1 MLVPE
6 KGVKLSLAMI
16 YQIVFGCTVAIS
28 VSAHLFSR
36 LQGKAVTGSHEK
48 NVLTTSAIALHVIA
62 ILLSIVLFCIQTIAH
77 EYDLAI
83 IWIIISFLHVRQLRF
98 LLRDDNWFN
107 DQWKRLKRKAKKI
120 SKQLQSIFTPRAVP
134 AFG

>member
-16 YQIVFGCTVAIS
+16 YQIAFGCTVATS
-28 VSAHLFSR
+28 FTGHLLAA
-36 LQGKAVTGSHEK
+36 LQGKAVTGSHMK
-48 NVLTTSAIALHVIA
+48 DVLTTSAIVFYAIA
-62 ILLSIVLFCIQTIAH
+62 IILSVFLLCIR
-77 EYDLAI
+77 AI
-83 IWIIISFLHVRQLRF
+83 ERDYVAVVIWAFMTFSLTCSLRF

-107 DQWKRLKRKAKKI
+107 DQWKRLKRKAKKM

>member
-16 YQIVFGCTVAIS
+16 YQIVFGCTVATS
-28 VSAHLFSR
+28 FTAHLLST
-36 LQGKAVTGSHEK
+36 LQRKAVTGSHEK
-48 NVLTTSAIALHVIA
+48 YVLTTSAIVFYAIA
-62 ILLSIVLFCIQTIAH
+62 IILSVFLLCIRAIERDYVAVVIWAFITFS
-77 EYDLAI
+77 LAC
-83 IWIIISFLHVRQLRF
+83 SLRF

-107 DQWKRLKRKAKKI
+107 DQWKRLKRKAKKM